1 MNATTN
7 STDAGS
13 PSLETVFFIS
23 GTFLAVICPLTV
35 LANALLLVAI
45 YKDPFKTFRTPTACF
60 LVALAIV
67 DLITGLMPEP
77 MVTAC
82 YFMLYNHDPSGN
94 IHCTKIFNIAGIVA
108 AITTNA
114 SFFIVLAFTFAQY
127 IAVAFPLKYKRLI
140 SVPKTMACVAII
152 LLYAVLFEVSRIV
165 GVPQQVL
172 EKIDLHLHSTLSLLF
187 TIITY
192 LLLQRAFRKQ
202 MVERSVTLSTTHGL
216 SIESTDRVES
226 SPRREKPTR
235 KQLIERNFIRLNLL
249 LIVILLVCSQPSAI
263 LWYVY
268 LYAGEDT
275 KKSETL
281 FVVRVVA
288 ENTLYLKFLVDPFVF
303 AWRLPKYRKALKKAV
318 CRDG

>member
-7 STDAGS
+7 STDTGS
-13 PSLETVFFIS
+13 SSLETVFFIS
-23 GTFLAVICPLTV
+23 GTFLAVVCPLTV
-35 LANALLLVAI
+35 LANTLLLVAI

-60 LVALAIV
+60 LVGLAIV

-82 YFMLYNHDPSGN
+82 YFMLYNNDPRQ
-94 IHCTKIFNIAGIVA
+94 IHCKKIFNIAGIVA

-114 SFFIVLAFTFAQY
+114 SFFIVMAFTFAQY
-127 IAVAFPLKYKRLI
+127 IAVAFPLKYIRLI

-152 LLYAVLFEVSRIV
+152 LLYAVLFEVLRTI
-165 GVPQQVL
+165 GVPQEVV
-172 EKIDLHLHSTLSLLF
+172 EKIDLHLHSTFSLLF

-202 MVERSVTLSTTHGL
+202 MAERSVTLSTTHGL
-216 SIESTDRVES
+216 SMESTDRTES

-268 LYAGEDT
+268 LYAREST

-303 AWRLPKYRKALKKAV
+303 AWRLPKYRKALKKAL